1 LDFQIELLMWIFWR
15 FMGQQLFG
23 SFPPKMD
30 KKLSTHLVTLF
41 SLLVPVAGCEPS
53 LLEILAQVF
62 YHCATGGQPIG
73 VFKKYFLHQN
83 YDEGILTEKNNKNKT
98 NHVKTPM
105 LSLRLCQV
113 W

>member
-1 LDFQIELLMWIFWR
+1 VDILALYGSATVWLLSPQN
-15 FMGQQLFG
+15 GQ
-23 SFPPKMD
+23 
-30 KKLSTHLVTLF
+30 KLSTHLVTLF

-62 YHCATGGQPIG
+62 YYCATGGQPIG